1 MVSIHPSFISIFTAK
16 WKKQYLRVHWP
27 KIAQTCLSVFPTT
40 YVMVMVRVMGMAMMI
55 SWAWTWS
62 ASLADNWDWL
72 TQRAP
77 SEQERWTA
85 SWRKQKTKQI
95 QKTNIVDKTELTA
108 TDAFPSIFLS
118 SFILIYDLTWEKSQ
132 WENTLRGKKQIQN
145 KEKHKQKDWLNFW
158 WKKCPRKR
166 VIMCHFFAI
175 IKSIWRGDLST
186 ISKD

>member
-1 MVSIHPSFISIFTAK
+1 
-16 WKKQYLRVHWP
+16 
-27 KIAQTCLSVFPTT
+27 
-40 YVMVMVRVMGMAMMI
+40 MI

-77 SEQERWTA
+77 SEQERRTG

-108 TDAFPSIFLS
+108 TDALPSIFLS

-132 WENTLRGKKQIQN
+132 WENTFHAKKQIKKKQREAQTKCLN
-145 KEKHKQKDWLNFW
+145 KLLVKKRPKEEGDNVSFCFCHHQKHLEGGFEHNFEGLNPFVTIINFPPPDKHFNSRLMEFQLTNQEQFSQPFLFARQK
-158 WKKCPRKR
+158 
-166 VIMCHFFAI
+166 IY
-175 IKSIWRGDLST
+175 IWPS
-186 ISKD
+186 SW

>member
-16 WKKQYLRVHWP
+16 WKKTVLACP
-27 KIAQTCLSVFPTT
+27 LAKNSTDVFERFSN
-40 YVMVMVRVMGMAMMI
+40 YVMVMVIVMGMAMMI

-108 TDAFPSIFLS
+108 TDALPSIFLS

-132 WENTLRGKKQIQN
+132 WENTFHAKKQIKKTKRSTN
-145 KEKHKQKDWLNFW
+145 KMLE
-158 WKKCPRKR
+158 
-166 VIMCHFFAI
+166 
-175 IKSIWRGDLST
+175 
-186 ISKD
+186 

>member
-1 MVSIHPSFISIFTAK
+1 MKKTVLACPLAK
-16 WKKQYLRVHWP
+16 NS
-27 KIAQTCLSVFPTT
+27 TDVFERFSK
-40 YVMVMVRVMGMAMMI
+40 YVMVMAMMI
-55 SWAWTWS
+55 PWAWTWS

-108 TDAFPSIFLS
+108 TDALPSIFLS

-132 WENTLRGKKQIQN
+132 WENTLHGKKQIRN
-145 KEKHKQKDWLNFW
+145 KEKHKQKAGLKFW
-158 WKKCPRKR
+158 WKR
-166 VIMCHFFAI
+166 AQG
-175 IKSIWRGDLST
+175 RGW
-186 ISKD
+186 